1 MLAAYYCI
9 FFGEE
14 NFIYT
19 WLTGQLYAYYEKI
32 ELLKESPRGCVYL
45 IRHKATGQKFILRH
59 FTGNVVVYRKLLTVS
74 CKNLPQVLEVASQGD
89 KNIVLEE
96 YVQGDTLDYM
106 LRDVLF
112 TPEETRS
119 IITQVCQALWTLHSM
134 DTVHRDV
141 KLENVILRGEDAILI
156 DFDAARLHNPQ
167 YEHDTQMLGT
177 VGYAAPEQYGLS
189 QSDIR
194 TDIYAVGVLMN
205 IMLTGEHP
213 SSVLAPGKFGRIVL
227 RCTAVNPQKR
237 YKNVLRLI
245 EAL

>member
-1 MLAAYYCI
+1 M
-9 FFGEE
+9 
-14 NFIYT
+14 
-19 WLTGQLYAYYEKI
+19 
-32 ELLKESPRGCVYL
+32 
-45 IRHKATGQKFILRH
+45 LRH
-59 FTGNVVVYRKLLTVS
+59 FTGNAAVYRKLLNIS
-74 CKNLPQVLEVASQGD
+74 CKNLPQVLEVASDGD
-89 KNIVLEE
+89 KNIILEE
-96 YVQGDTLDYM
+96 FVQGDTLDYL

-119 IITQVCQALWTLHSM
+119 IVTQICQALWILHNM
-134 DTVHRDV
+134 NTIHRDV
-141 KLENVILRGEDAILI
+141 KPENVILRGEDAILI

-167 YEHDTQMLGT
+167 YNNDTQVLGT

-194 TDIYAVGVLMN
+194 ADIYAVGVLMN

-237 YKNVLRLI
+237 YKSVLHLM
-245 EAL
+245 EAF